1 MLVICIMILVYLIMG
16 KDVKHLVEKL
26 KNVDWNGK
34 VNEIKDTLKPYALR
48 AGRTAARPLLQFYYV
63 MKSPETTTMEKALI
77 YAAIIYTVSPIDLI
91 PSSVYKFL
99 GILDDGAAILYVYK
113 KIQSKITPAIKLKV
127 EETLDEWFGEI
138 VTI

>member
-1 MLVICIMILVYLIMG
+1 MILVYLIMG